1 VDTVRVI
8 PAMMRGDVKVFVGMG
23 ATLLLRRP
31 DPAHTFPAVQKC
43 GLTIQGSTKLN
54 RSHLIHGRDALILPC
69 LGRAEKDHGNEGLQG
84 ITVEDSMSM
93 VHLSSSR
100 AKPTRA

>member
-1 VDTVRVI
+1 
-8 PAMMRGDVKVFVGMG
+8 
-23 ATLLLRRP
+23 
-31 DPAHTFPAVQKC
+31 VQKC

-54 RSHLIHGRDALILPC
+54 RSHLIYGRDALILPC

-100 AKPTRA
+100 AKPTMNKSPKERLLHNLIVGGRTTRKPQQPDGRDHQ